1 MITAESLAYLAS
13 SGRAEPVKLEREPEQ
28 AIDGNQKLSA
38 SSGNGSSKQDM
49 LTADA
54 ARRQRVEELTRFFME
69 AKSDIEFALGGN
81 RESRENRD
89 KEKDGD
95 HDREEDRGNETG
107 EDDDEDKTEER
118 PDPARDLARLHSRM
132 LKEKVDS
139 RVYTGMLSQI
149 REKDPA
155 LYGAALCHPLITG
168 IDPRKD
174 KKKKKK
180 RKDRDRQKDKSQQ
193 QISASSTMLT
203 PDFSAEPLSDEEMT
217 TNISRFVAKAIADGS
232 LQGLMLA
239 TKLVL
244 AWVVHESKDTVK
256 LSPSLFP
263 LVSHLRVLRGEAPPV
278 YLPVRKESDQLG
290 KQTSTDV
297 VEQKLSERD
306 VSAISEG
313 EREAEDFKSTG
324 SDLSTVDIY
333 SENGS
338 LAKLRARL
346 SRFGDDQDDDDDGD
360 HGEDA
365 GSIGEEG
372 VDEDALMA
380 RAIALSLSPDMIKE
394 QSMNAASADVA
405 AILSDEGTKAQEAD
419 VMKPRPAA
427 FSEEEMMELGPF
439 ALPAH
444 EQFSVDGITVAMCL
458 ILQMSKV
465 CLKYIESCQN
475 GVLPNNHPVQP
486 HPLTFILINSVLA
499 DLSTHDSQHLLWTQ
513 NQSTLSKWKLFTS
526 CSLLSM
532 FRILEAHLFHVEV
545 MGIAPASVGLGQISG
560 TESVGGGNNL
570 LLESLK
576 SLLVKY
582 AEDTVVSKWK
592 KIDQSLNPVSKIV
605 FTRFADCLSLDI
617 DEAADFYHA
626 RIREQATATWARGI
640 AHFYHTQH
648 DRYKL
653 LVTKL
658 DECMKLLGN
667 EREEWKFHQLD
678 LLCARLALPDLA
690 QSFVPSCTNLVNDNN
705 DSDKILSE
713 EDSVK
718 TIDDGTLQNAASK
731 TGKTQAKWT
740 PSIIRAS
747 LAAGSLSS
755 RCLFDYLVEQAP
767 PGLIESS
774 GLSVSSLAEGVRDAD
789 ILSGIYEQMWDIG
802 RQWELQAL
810 ECIGRLPK
818 LIDMLRQSILLN
830 GWLSFSFNNDY
841 ELPHA
846 PLLPILEMK
855 NANTTLLNS
864 RVLLLRS
871 LQDLMIQR
879 LSGAR
884 GDEPPA
890 LDFDPSRCAETMT
903 LSDNNQ
909 TAKQYT
915 AKQWGMVM
923 ATTGCPP
930 NTGIHEWAVRLDR
943 CEKGH
948 IFLGVCTRDA
958 SVATYV
964 GGDRQ
969 GWGLI
974 GTRALW
980 HNRSKIRGDYGDGFS
995 TGSTVRVRL
1004 NTDSGALSF
1013 GVDDNDWGIAFDGLT
1028 QHGTLYPA
1036 IGLYQRDDQVTILP
1050 IQINDTSSSAGL
1062 RTGNAR
1068 GQRNLAIPAVL
1079 KPFLHHAGTL
1089 LESCCSYLA
1098 EYPALSMRDVEDS
1111 SIIHQE
1117 NVAQIKDAVLSFP
1130 LLFPLVT
1137 PLLSSLSLI
1146 KNYHGLSSTLA
1157 MQFIPWSIKMMQ
1169 CVENVNQT
1177 LRLCSEADINDRSTE
1192 LAIDIS
1198 GEWELKSMASGNIPA
1213 QQYHLTITQG
1223 KDGTVQGRSSGSF
1236 TTVTLNGIVRGTKV
1250 CFVETWRQGG
1260 TCLVEGRLRADGNVF
1275 NGSYE
1280 DTKSHT
1286 SGHIVGNKISGQTD
1300 VIYASNQ
1307 LTNDNGLVIL
1317 EMVIANLV
1325 GFFAHSL
1332 INVDRDELLVGHWN
1346 SVSSSTDE
1354 EIVTDGTAGG
1364 IVDHD
1369 DTSKSVEALP
1379 SSSESTNEEYD
1390 EWVNSQLLSGGI
1402 PLPTVQAHL
1411 NSALSHINELTGLDD
1426 IQLTTSLPI
1435 LSDACK
1441 AWLQFV
1447 MPKTLSAP
1455 YAATSGP
1462 PDTFLQ
1468 DLIDLKG
1475 TAVIIDSWVSRHVG
1489 ESPFARL
1496 GGEPMK
1502 VARRTICASMI
1513 WHSGFLG
1520 SIRKILDAPNVSALV
1535 NSEVRPHENLMHIW
1549 RAAQRVIEWA
1559 IRAKNS
1565 MGSTYPVIAG
1575 LVIRKAQFL
1584 LAIEPSAKAV
1594 AAATAVVALS
1604 TADLPGS
1611 NSSGVMLIPAKAAV
1625 YECAERIYS
1634 EVLMQISQFLE
1645 APIRISKL
1653 QARILENATRS
1664 FFRTVGF
1671 LSFRS
1676 FVGESGNITNRS
1688 VLSSEPHDVIQS
1700 SFALSSALQWLSP
1713 SLMEHGVSY
1722 NSLNKDVT
1730 DSADLGSHSSSPTF
1744 ILSAISSHY
1753 LSGLGGCG
1761 KHLKA
1766 DLRESFESVYGY
1778 MCASL
1783 SRATWARDVDLQLVI
1798 LQAWG
1803 IIIQPDDHAFLSRVG
1818 IFRVLQTVLDETRGS
1833 PDIHFNTEGSSRTTS
1848 HERSMMESKKKIIQA
1863 TLKVVHLLAAQVA
1876 HAGDTADG
1884 LLGASELPAI
1894 PGLALGSIPLL
1905 RKPSGPE
1912 TLGKSVFNMLY
1923 TELKNA
1929 LQELRS
1935 GRSSDIVDDGA
1946 GVQCGEPTEVA
1957 DPSSPFGEGD
1967 QNDEISDASE
1977 YCYQICSLLYSVS
1990 GSPVCRSHL
1999 SSSRWLRLLLALVD
2013 VNAPFIQRRIL
2024 KLLRRL
2030 LPSLDPASIRV
2041 RYDEMESFDM
2051 DSDDDVDTDETEST
2065 DHASTLVNYFIGIVG
2080 TICPPSVAE
2089 IMLRRQN
2096 GHGERDQG
2104 SAGLSYSANSNAV
2117 GLAADL
2123 VLLLRSLYESPK
2135 WAEYLNRAIVG
2146 ALSAIPATCVT
2157 EADAEMTTSADSDV
2171 EMEDLSC
2178 DLPSIDVW
2186 KKQTTNYLNA
2196 LSALCILDGHI
2207 EGIHVGGT
2215 VKIMPRSGSSLQE
2228 IAFRGARGVI
2238 VSYELE
2244 KSAAEVLL
2252 RNSRSGDNQANH
2264 QTIAQGNILPVSYA
2278 ILCAQFAIYCL
2289 AKIFN
2294 CLFRRGLFA
2303 SQSMICLLFLKLSWT
2318 QVFFRTQFCNR
2329 F

>member
-1 MITAESLAYLAS
+1 MITVESLAYLAA
-13 SGRAEPVKLEREPEQ
+13 SGRAEPVKLEREAEQ
-28 AIDGNQKLSA
+28 AVDASQKIST
-38 SSGNGSSKQDM
+38 SSGSGSSKQDM

-81 RESRENRD
+81 RDSRENKE

-95 HDREEDRGNETG
+95 HDREEDRENETG
-107 EDDDEDKTEER
+107 DDEDEDKTEET
-118 PDPARDLARLHSRM
+118 PDPARDLARLHARL
-132 LKEKVDS
+132 LKEKVDP
-139 RVYTGMLSQI
+139 RVYTGMLRQI

-193 QISASSTMLT
+193 QILAASTMFT

-217 TNISRFVAKAIADGS
+217 TNISRFVAKAIADGT
-232 LQGLMLA
+232 LQGLLLA

-244 AWVVHESKDTVK
+244 AWVIHESKDTAK
-256 LSPSLFP
+256 LSASLLP
-263 LVSHLRVLRGEAPPV
+263 LVSHLRVLRGEAPPM
-278 YLPVRKESDQLG
+278 YLPVRKESDQHG
-290 KQTSTDV
+290 KQAV
-297 VEQKLSERD
+297 AAGEQNTSER
-306 VSAISEG
+306 VASQEG
-313 EREAEDFKSTG
+313 ERESDDFKSTG
-324 SDLSTVDIY
+324 SDLSAVDIY
-333 SENGS
+333 AESGS

-346 SRFGDDQDDDDDGD
+346 SRFGDDGDDQDDDDDDD

-380 RAIALSLSPDMIKE
+380 RAIALSLSPDMMKE
-394 QSMNAASADVA
+394 QQSMNAASADVA
-405 AILSDEGTKAQEAD
+405 AVLSDEETKAEEAD
-419 VMKPRPAA
+419 VLKPRPTA

-439 ALPAH
+439 ALPARD
-444 EQFSVDGITVAMCL
+444 QFSVDGVTVAMCL

-475 GVLPNNHPVQP
+475 GVLPNSSPVQP

-499 DLSTHDSQHLLWTQ
+499 DLSAHDSQHLLWSH
-513 NQSTLSKWKLFTS
+513 NHSTLSKWKLFTS

-532 FRILEAHLFHVEV
+532 FRVLEAHLFHVEV
-545 MGIAPASVGLGQISG
+545 MGIAPASVGLGQIPNSE
-560 TESVGGGNNL
+560 TAGGGNNP

-576 SLLVKY
+576 SLLVNY
-582 AEDTVVSKWK
+582 AEDSVVPKWK
-592 KIDQSLNPVSKIV
+592 KKNHLSNPVDKIIFSKNS
-605 FTRFADCLSLDI
+605 DCVSSDI
-617 DEAADFYHA
+617 EEAADFYHA
-626 RIREQATATWARGI
+626 RIREQAMATWARGI

-658 DECMKLLGN
+658 DECIKLFGN
-667 EREEWKFHQLD
+667 EREGWKFHQLD

-690 QSFVPSCTNLVNDNN
+690 QSFVPSCSNLVDENN
-705 DSDKILSE
+705 ESNKILSE
-713 EDSVK
+713 NVSAK

-747 LAAGSLSS
+747 LAAGSLST

-774 GLSVSSLAEGVRDAD
+774 GLSVVSLTEGPRDSETLSS
-789 ILSGIYEQMWDIG
+789 IYEQMWDIG

-810 ECIGRLPK
+810 ECINRLPK
-818 LIDMLRQSILLN
+818 LLDMLRQSILLK
-830 GWLSFSFNNDY
+830 GWLSFSFTDDY

-846 PLLPILEMK
+846 PLLPILEKK

-1050 IQINDTSSSAGL
+1050 IQPSDDSSSAGL

-1068 GQRNLAIPAVL
+1068 GLKNVAVPAVL
-1079 KPFLHHAGTL
+1079 KPFLHHAGAL
-1089 LESCCSYLA
+1089 LESCCSYLT
-1098 EYPALSMRDVEDS
+1098 ENPVLSMRHVQDS
-1111 SIIHQE
+1111 SIKHQE
-1117 NVAQIKDAVLSFP
+1117 KAAQIKDAVASLP

-1146 KNYHGLSSTLA
+1146 RNYHGLASALA
-1157 MQFIPWSIKMMQ
+1157 MQFIPWSIKIMQ
-1169 CVENVNQT
+1169 CVENVNQA
-1177 LRLCSEADINDRSTE
+1177 LRLCSDIDGRSGE

-1213 QQYHLTITQG
+1213 QQYHLAITQE

-1280 DTKSHT
+1280 DAKSHT
-1286 SGHIVGNKISGQTD
+1286 SGHIVGNKIKCGQTD
-1300 VIYASNQ
+1300 AESNHRDSNQ

-1332 INVDRDELLVGHWN
+1332 INVDHDELLVGHWN
-1346 SVSSSTDE
+1346 AVSPSTDE
-1354 EIVTDGTAGG
+1354 EIVTDGNTVG
-1364 IVDHD
+1364 VVEHD
-1369 DTSKSVEALP
+1369 DASKSAEELP

-1411 NSALSHINELTGLDD
+1411 NSVLSHLNELTGVNDS
-1426 IQLTTSLPI
+1426 QATI
-1435 LSDACK
+1435 LSSACK
-1441 AWLQFV
+1441 SWLQFV

-1455 YAATSGP
+1455 CAAISAP

-1475 TAVIIDSWVSRHVG
+1475 EAVIVDSWVSGHVG

-1502 VARRTICASMI
+1502 VARRTICAAMI

-1565 MGSTYPVIAG
+1565 MGSTYPIIAG

-1584 LAIEPSAKAV
+1584 LEIEPSAKAV
-1594 AAATAVVALS
+1594 AAASAVVALS
-1604 TADLPGS
+1604 AADLPGS
-1611 NSSGVMLIPAKAAV
+1611 SNSGVMLIPAKAAV

-1676 FVGESGNITNRS
+1676 FVGESGNIINRS

-1722 NSLNKDVT
+1722 SSLTKDAT
-1730 DSADLGSHSSSPTF
+1730 DNADLVSLSSSPTF
-1744 ILSAISSHY
+1744 SLSASSSHY

-1778 MCASL
+1778 LCASL

-1833 PDIHFNTEGSSRTTS
+1833 PDIHFGTEGSNRATS
-1848 HERSMMESKKKIIQA
+1848 NERNMMESKKKIIQA

-1876 HAGDTADG
+1876 HAGDAADG
-1884 LLGASELPAI
+1884 LLGASELPTI

-1935 GRSSDIVDDGA
+1935 SRPSDTADDGA
-1946 GVQCGEPTEVA
+1946 GVQFGREPTELA
-1957 DPSSPFGEGD
+1957 DPSSPFVEGD
-1967 QNDEISDASE
+1967 QDDEMSDASE

-2065 DHASTLVNYFIGIVG
+2065 DHASTLVNFFVGIVG
-2080 TICPPSVAE
+2080 TMCPPSVAE

-2104 SAGLSYSANSNAV
+2104 SSVLPYSANSNAV

-2146 ALSAIPATCVT
+2146 ALSAIPATCIT
-2157 EADAEMTTSADSDV
+2157 ETDAEMMTSADSDV

-2186 KKQTTNYLNA
+2186 KKQTTSYLNA
-2196 LSALCILDGHI
+2196 LSALCVLDGHI

-2238 VSYELE
+2238 VSYEPE

-2252 RNSRSGDNQANH
+2252 RGSRSGDSQANH
-2264 QTIAQGNILPVSYA
+2264 QTLAHGNILPVSSALFAHFY
-2278 ILCAQFAIYCL
+2278 LDVSHSFCCCA
-2289 AKIFN
+2289 
-2294 CLFRRGLFA
+2294 FRRGLFA
-2303 SQSMICLLFLKLSWT
+2303 SLLMIYLLFLKSSWT
-2318 QVFFRTQFCNR
+2318 QEFFRTPFCNL

>member
-1 MITAESLAYLAS
+1 MITVESLAYLAAT
-13 SGRAEPVKLEREPEQ
+13 GRAEPVKLEREAEQ
-28 AIDGNQKLSA
+28 AVDASQKVST
-38 SSGNGSSKQDM
+38 SSGSGSSKQDM

-81 RESRENRD
+81 RDSRENKE

-95 HDREEDRGNETG
+95 HDREEDRENETG
-107 EDDDEDKTEER
+107 DDDDEDKTEET
-118 PDPARDLARLHSRM
+118 PDPARDLARLHARL
-132 LKEKVDS
+132 LKEKVDP

-168 IDPRKD
+168 VDPRKD

-193 QISASSTMLT
+193 QISAASTMFT

-217 TNISRFVAKAIADGS
+217 TNISRFVSKAIADGS
-232 LQGLMLA
+232 LQGLLLA

-244 AWVVHESKDTVK
+244 AWVIHESEDTTK

-263 LVSHLRVLRGEAPPV
+263 LVSHLRVLRGEAPPA
-278 YLPVRKESDQLG
+278 YLPVRQDSEQHG
-290 KQTSTDV
+290 KQTV
-297 VEQKLSERD
+297 AAVEQKTSERD
-306 VSAISEG
+306 AAQEG
-313 EREAEDFKSTG
+313 EGEADDFKSTG
-324 SDLSTVDIY
+324 SDLSAVDIY
-333 SENGS
+333 SESGS

-346 SRFGDDQDDDDDGD
+346 SRFGDDGDDGDDQDDDDDDD

-380 RAIALSLSPDMIKE
+380 RAIALSLSPDMMKE
-394 QSMNAASADVA
+394 QQSMNAAPGDEA
-405 AILSDEGTKAQEAD
+405 AALSDEEAKAQEAD
-419 VMKPRPAA
+419 ALKPRPTV

-439 ALPAH
+439 ALPARG
-444 EQFSVDGITVAMCL
+444 QFSVDGITVAMCL

-465 CLKYIESCQN
+465 CVNYIESCQN
-475 GVLPNNHPVQP
+475 GVLPNSSPVQP

-499 DLSTHDSQHLLWTQ
+499 DLSAHDSQHLLWTQ
-513 NQSTLSKWKLFTS
+513 NHPTLSKWKLFTS

-532 FRILEAHLFHVEV
+532 FRALEAYLFHVEV
-545 MGIAPASVGLGQISG
+545 MGIAPASVGLGQIPNSD
-560 TESVGGGNNL
+560 SVGGGNNP

-582 AEDTVVSKWK
+582 AEDSVVPKWK
-592 KIDQSLNPVSKIV
+592 KNSQPSNPVDKIL
-605 FTRFADCLSLDI
+605 FTKNSDCVSLDVE
-617 DEAADFYHA
+617 EAADFYHA

-653 LVTKL
+653 LVIKL
-658 DECMKLLGN
+658 DECMKLLGS
-667 EREEWKFHQLD
+667 EREDWKFHQLD

-690 QSFVPSCTNLVNDNN
+690 QAFVPSCSNLVENN
-705 DSDKILSE
+705 EPGKTLNENVST
-713 EDSVK
+713 K

-747 LAAGSLSS
+747 LAAGSLST

-774 GLSVSSLAEGVRDAD
+774 GLSAASLTEGARDSET
-789 ILSGIYEQMWDIG
+789 LSGIYEQMWDIG

-810 ECIGRLPK
+810 ECINRLPK
-818 LIDMLRQSILLN
+818 LIDMLRQSILLK
-830 GWLSFSFNNDY
+830 GWRSFSFKDDY

-846 PLLPILEMK
+846 PLLPILEKK
-855 NANTTLLNS
+855 NVDTTLLNS

-1050 IQINDTSSSAGL
+1050 IQPSDDSSSAGL

-1068 GQRNLAIPAVL
+1068 GLKNIAVPAVL

-1089 LESCCSYLA
+1089 LESCCSYLT
-1098 EYPALSMRDVEDS
+1098 ENPVLSMRYIQDS
-1111 SIIHQE
+1111 SITHQE
-1117 NVAQIKDAVLSFP
+1117 KAAQIKDAVASLP

-1146 KNYHGLSSTLA
+1146 RNYHGLASALA
-1157 MQFIPWSIKMMQ
+1157 MQFIPWSIKIMQ
-1169 CVENVNQT
+1169 CVENVNQA
-1177 LRLCSEADINDRSTE
+1177 LRLCSETDVDGRSGE

-1213 QQYHLTITQG
+1213 QQYHLTITQE

-1275 NGSYE
+1275 NGNYE
-1280 DTKSHT
+1280 DAKSHT
-1286 SGHIVGNKISGQTD
+1286 SGHIVGNKIKSGQTNAD
-1300 VIYASNQ
+1300 SNSNM
-1307 LTNDNGLVIL
+1307 LMNDNGLVIL

-1346 SVSSSTDE
+1346 AVSPSPDE
-1354 EIVTDGTAGG
+1354 EIVTDGTTSG
-1364 IVDHD
+1364 VVEHD
-1369 DTSKSVEALP
+1369 DAAKSIEELP

-1402 PLPTVQAHL
+1402 PLPIVQAHL
-1411 NSALSHINELTGLDD
+1411 NSVLSHLNELTGVNDR
-1426 IQLTTSLPI
+1426 QSAI
-1435 LSDACK
+1435 LSNACK
-1441 AWLQFV
+1441 SWLQFV

-1455 YAATSGP
+1455 CAATSGP

-1475 TAVIIDSWVSRHVG
+1475 EAVIIDSWVSRHVG

-1502 VARRTICASMI
+1502 VARRTICAAMI

-1520 SIRKILDAPNVSALV
+1520 SIRKILDAPNVSTLV
-1535 NSEVRPHENLMHIW
+1535 HSEVRPHENLMHIW

-1565 MGSTYPVIAG
+1565 MGSTYPIIAG

-1584 LAIEPSAKAV
+1584 LEIEPSAKAV
-1594 AAATAVVALS
+1594 AAASAVVALS
-1604 TADLPGS
+1604 AADLPGS
-1611 NSSGVMLIPAKAAV
+1611 NNSGVMLIPAKAAV

-1664 FFRTVGF
+1664 FFRIVGF

-1713 SLMEHGVSY
+1713 SLMERGSSY
-1722 NSLNKDVT
+1722 SSLTKDAA
-1730 DSADLGSHSSSPTF
+1730 DNADLVSLSSSLTF
-1744 ILSAISSHY
+1744 SLSASSSHY

-1778 MCASL
+1778 LCASL

-1818 IFRVLQTVLDETRGS
+1818 IFRVLQTVLDETRGT
-1833 PDIHFNTEGSSRTTS
+1833 PDAHFGIEASTRVTS
-1848 HERSMMESKKKIIQA
+1848 NERNMMESKKKIIQA

-1935 GRSSDIVDDGA
+1935 SRPTDTTDDGA
-1946 GVQCGEPTEVA
+1946 GVQFGREPTEVA
-1957 DPSSPFGEGD
+1957 DPSSPFVEGD
-1967 QNDEISDASE
+1967 QDDEMSDASE

-2065 DHASTLVNYFIGIVG
+2065 DHASTLVNFFVGIVG
-2080 TICPPSVAE
+2080 TMCPPSVAE
-2089 IMLRRQN
+2089 IMLRRLG

-2104 SAGLSYSANSNAV
+2104 STGLPYSANSNSV

-2146 ALSAIPATCVT
+2146 ALSAIPATCIT
-2157 EADAEMTTSADSDV
+2157 ETDAEMMTSADSDV
-2171 EMEDLSC
+2171 EMEDLSS

-2196 LSALCILDGHI
+2196 LSALCVLDGHI

-2215 VKIMPRSGSSLQE
+2215 VKIMPRSGSSIQE

-2238 VSYELE
+2238 VSYEPE

-2252 RNSRSGDNQANH
+2252 RGSRNGDNQANH
-2264 QTIAQGNILPVSYA
+2264 QAMSQGNILPVSSTV
-2278 ILCAQFAIYCL
+2278 L
-2289 AKIFN
+2289 AHNVI
-2294 CLFRRGLFA
+2294 
-2303 SQSMICLLFLKLSWT
+2303 
-2318 QVFFRTQFCNR
+2318 V
-2329 F
+2329 